1 MAAIGMS
8 RRQWDTVILVFGD
21 WLAAALAWFL
31 FFYYR
36 KFYVARDWFGDAR
49 YWELDLQLFVGLLI
63 LPWFWVLCYA
73 LSGSY
78 QDIYRKSR
86 LNEAGRL
93 LFSALVGTVFLF
105 FLLLLDDYV
114 RHYRLYLQSFLTLLG
129 LHLGITLVIRMVL
142 LSRLAALIKAG
153 RIRFKTLLVGCGRS
167 AAGIYKELCG
177 RPGLPPANEFVGF
190 VHLNGRSPSHLQA
203 DNLPP
208 LPHLGGIAPIHDLL
222 ARHEVEEVILAAEPA
237 DRDKVTEVLQSLR
250 SESVIVKM
258 VPAMYDLLLGKVKMQ
273 QILGALLIE
282 VRPEVM
288 PAWQQGLKLVLD
300 KVVSLVALTVLMP
313 LMLYCMLRVRLDS
326 PGPVL
331 YQQERMGHKGRRF
344 LILKFRSMKVDAED
358 QGPQLSSQHDARIT
372 PWGKVMRKWRLDE
385 LPQFWN
391 VLVGDMSLVGPRPER
406 KYYVDQ
412 IVSKAP
418 HYRHLLRIRPG
429 LTSWGQVRYGYAEN
443 VDQMIQR
450 LQYDLVYIENRSL
463 LVDFKIMIYTLLIIL
478 RGEGK

>member
-1 MAAIGMS
+1 
-8 RRQWDTVILVFGD
+8 
-21 WLAAALAWFL
+21 
-31 FFYYR
+31 
-36 KFYVARDWFGDAR
+36 
-49 YWELDLQLFVGLLI
+49 
-63 LPWFWVLCYA
+63 
-73 LSGSY
+73 
-78 QDIYRKSR
+78 
-86 LNEAGRL
+86 
-93 LFSALVGTVFLF
+93 
-105 FLLLLDDYV
+105 
-114 RHYRLYLQSFLTLLG
+114 
-129 LHLGITLVIRMVL
+129 
-142 LSRLAALIKAG
+142 
-153 RIRFKTLLVGCGRS
+153 
-167 AAGIYKELCG
+167 
-177 RPGLPPANEFVGF
+177 
-190 VHLNGRSPSHLQA
+190 
-203 DNLPP
+203 
-208 LPHLGGIAPIHDLL
+208 
-222 ARHEVEEVILAAEPA
+222 
-237 DRDKVTEVLQSLR
+237 
-250 SESVIVKM
+250 M

-344 LILKFRSMKVDAED
+344 LILKFRSMKVGAED